1 MKSKLSKH
9 RKILVLMPLVAFFS
23 LIIIYLISSR
33 LLQPG
38 NTNKQDIDTLSK
50 LNSTLPEP
58 HIKEKEKT
66 KLEAYMELQADSLKN
81 HTQISPAEVKRFFD
95 PGPPAND
102 SLPIKTYYPKHSN
115 LANKEKRVNEQL
127 NKILQQLNN
136 PVPGN
141 DANNSEL
148 APDNYRNS
156 PEINRLEKLLA
167 TLHTDTAKDP
177 EMQRLDGMLD
187 KIIRI
192 QNTELYNKKAIKKD
206 SLPVF
211 QVNVRTEQPARSSI
225 PVFFGLQESAVS
237 LSKQKPAIR
246 AVVHEDQIVQDGST
260 IKLRIVEN
268 TYIGGLE
275 IPANTF
281 IYGICSITDERLNIE
296 LDRLVCNNAIYPV
309 KLTAYDIDGIPGI
322 HVPGAITRDA
332 AKEGLDRTMQT
343 LTMTS
348 LDPSLAAQATSAG
361 IQSLK
366 TLLSRKI
373 KQIKVTVKAG
383 HQLFLQ

>member
-1 MKSKLSKH
+1 MKNKLSKY
-9 RKILVLMPLVAFFS
+9 RKLLVLMPLVFFFS
-23 LIIIYLISSR
+23 FIIIHLISGTLKS
-33 LLQPG
+33 G
-38 NTNKQDIDTLSK
+38 NSNKPSSDTLSN

-66 KLEAYMELQADSLKN
+66 KLEAYMEMQADSLKKQ
-81 HTQISPAEVKRFFD
+81 TQIAPAEVKRFFD
-95 PGPPAND
+95 PGPPEND
-102 SLPIKTYYPKHSN
+102 SIPIKAYYPTHPS
-115 LANKEKRVNEQL
+115 LANREKRVNEQL
-127 NKILQQLNN
+127 NKILQQFNN
-136 PVPGN
+136 PVSDN
-141 DANNSEL
+141 DTNNMEL
-148 APDNYRNS
+148 APDNYKS
-156 PEINRLEKLLA
+156 SADINRMEQLLA
-167 TLHTDTAKDP
+167 TLHADTAKDP

-192 QNTELYNKKAIKKD
+192 QNSELYNKNAIKKD
-206 SLPVF
+206 SLPTL
-211 QVNVRTEQPARSSI
+211 QVNVKPEQPTRSLI
-225 PVFFGLQESAVS
+225 PVFFGLEASAVS

-246 AVVHEDQIVQDGST
+246 AVVHEDQIVQNGST

-275 IPANTF
+275 VPANTF

-296 LDRLVCNNAIYPV
+296 LDRLICNNAIYPI
-309 KLTAYDIDGIPGI
+309 KLTAYDMDGIPGI

-332 AKEGLDRTMQT
+332 TKEGLDRTMQT

-373 KQIKVTVKAG
+373 KQVKVSVKAG
-383 HQLFLQ
+383 HQLYLQ

>member
-1 MKSKLSKH
+1 MKSKLSKY
-9 RKILVLMPLVAFFS
+9 RRILVLMPLVVFFS
-23 LIIIYLISSR
+23 FIIIYLISGK
-33 LLQPG
+33 LQPG
-38 NTNKQDIDTLSK
+38 NTNKQASDTLSK

-58 HIKEKEKT
+58 HIREKEKT
-66 KLEAYMELQADSLKN
+66 KLQAYMESQADSLKKQ
-81 HTQISPAEVKRFFD
+81 TQIAPAEIKRFFD
-95 PGPPAND
+95 PGPPEND
-102 SLPIKTYYPKHSN
+102 SIPIKTYYPTHSN
-115 LANKEKRVNEQL
+115 LASKEKRVNEQL

-136 PVPGN
+136 PVPDD
-141 DANNSEL
+141 DANNREL
-148 APDNYRNS
+148 AMDNYRNS
-156 PEINRLEKLLA
+156 PEIRRVEQLLA
-167 TLHTDTAKDP
+167 TLHADTAKDP

-187 KIIRI
+187 KIISI
-192 QNTELYNKKAIKKD
+192 QNSELYNKKSIKKD
-206 SLPVF
+206 SLPVL
-211 QVNVRTEQPARSSI
+211 QVNVKTEQPARSSI
-225 PVFFGLQESAVS
+225 PVFFGLEESAVS

-281 IYGICSITDERLNIE
+281 IYGICSVTDERLNIE
-296 LDRLVCNNAIYPV
+296 LDRLVCNNAIYPI
-309 KLTAYDIDGIPGI
+309 KLTAYDMDGIPGI

-373 KQIKVTVKAG
+373 KQVKVSIKAG
-383 HQLFLQ
+383 HQLYLQ